1 MEKKGLE
8 LVHTEL
14 KRDTWL
20 FPDISIHTPQE
31 AVKAVSSLLENMDR
45 EMIVA
50 LHTTKKGHVI
60 SAAVCS
66 IGTMDVALVDPAGIF
81 RTALLAGA
89 ANLFL
94 LHNHPS
100 GDCSPSNDDAIIT
113 KRVASAGDLIGVVL
127 LDHLIVGGGGRYFS
141 FRESAPQYLAPLS
154 TRAYS
159 SGQGKSVQEGTFV
172 SDESSWEKRERLRQ
186 ETVEELLSLIKDGES
201 MYDSGWSCEA
211 MAPRNPV
218 TGTVYKGSNRLI
230 LMLAA
235 KKHAYQDPRWMT
247 YKNLSGLGYRVKK
260 GEHPQ
265 TLEKWKFTEQRKLL
279 DENGMPVLDQ
289 RGKVVYEEVPLK
301 IPLYRVFGVYNGEQI
316 EGLPPYQPRSA
327 DPGELEKKVDA
338 LLESSEC
345 TILETAQ
352 DEAFYQRGCD
362 TIYLPLRS
370 AFCDLEAF
378 ASTAAH
384 EMIHSTGHP
393 SRLNRAFGKWPA
405 FGPPDD
411 LYCMEELRAELGS
424 LFLMNDLQIP
434 LQLQRKRSSAA
445 YMEHY
450 IRGLR
455 ECPNVLFRV
464 AADAGRATDY
474 LLERFEKI
482 RKLERKEDLIPQ
494 NRVRPMPAK
503 KPMKRGRAL

>member
-1 MEKKGLE
+1 M
-8 LVHTEL
+8 
-14 KRDTWL
+14 
-20 FPDISIHTPQE
+20 
-31 AVKAVSSLLENMDR
+31 
-45 EMIVA
+45 
-50 LHTTKKGHVI
+50 
-60 SAAVCS
+60 
-66 IGTMDVALVDPAGIF
+66 
-81 RTALLAGA
+81 
-89 ANLFL
+89 
-94 LHNHPS
+94 
-100 GDCSPSNDDAIIT
+100 
-113 KRVASAGDLIGVVL
+113 
-127 LDHLIVGGGGRYFS
+127 
-141 FRESAPQYLAPLS
+141 
-154 TRAYS
+154 
-159 SGQGKSVQEGTFV
+159 
-172 SDESSWEKRERLRQ
+172 
-186 ETVEELLSLIKDGES
+186 
-201 MYDSGWSCEA
+201 
-211 MAPRNPV
+211 
-218 TGTVYKGSNRLI
+218 
-230 LMLAA
+230 
-235 KKHAYQDPRWMT
+235 
-247 YKNLSGLGYRVKK
+247 KK

-265 TLEKWKFTEQRKLL
+265 ILEKWKFTEQRKLL

-316 EGLPPYQPRSA
+316 EGLPPYQPHPA
-327 DPGELEKKVDA
+327 AAGELEKKVDA

-503 KPMKRGRAL
+503 KPIKRGRAL